1 MNKQNEPAKGRLLVI
16 SGPSGVGKGTVLAE
30 LLKRSDDYAYS
41 VSATT
46 RAPRQ
51 GEIDGKNYF
60 FKTRGEF
67 EKMIENDELLE
78 YAEYNG
84 NYYGTPKKF
93 VGELTARG
101 KNVILEIEVQ
111 GAMQIKQKCPDCITI
126 FILPP
131 SREVLEK
138 RLRDRGTEDE
148 ATVQKRMSQLEREIA
163 AAAQYDFSVVNG
175 ALEDAVADV
184 QAILRAMHCRTAP
197 EWTQL
202 SFE

>member
-1 MNKQNEPAKGRLLVI
+1 MAKQGLLVVI
-16 SGPSGVGKGTVLAE
+16 SGPSGAGKGTIVHE
-30 LLKRSDDYAYS
+30 LLAQDRNLCVS

-46 RAPRQ
+46 RSPRP
-51 GEIDGKNYF
+51 GEVDGTHYYF
-60 FKTRGEF
+60 MDKAKFTQLVETDG
-67 EKMIENDELLE
+67 MLE
-78 YAEYNG
+78 HAVYCDNL
-84 NYYGTPKKF
+84 YGTPRGP
-93 VGELTARG
+93 VDAARAAG
-101 KNVILEIEVQ
+101 RDVILEIEVQ

>member
-1 MNKQNEPAKGRLLVI
+1 MAKQGLLVVI
-16 SGPSGVGKGTVLAE
+16 SGPSGAGKGTIVHE
-30 LLKRSDDYAYS
+30 LLAQDRNLCVS

-46 RAPRQ
+46 RSPRP
-51 GEIDGKNYF
+51 GEVDGTHYYF
-60 FKTRGEF
+60 MDKAKFTQLVETDG
-67 EKMIENDELLE
+67 MLE
-78 YAEYNG
+78 HAVYCDNF
-84 NYYGTPKKF
+84 YGTPRGP
-93 VGELTARG
+93 VDAARAAG
-101 KNVILEIEVQ
+101 RDVILEIEVQ

-197 EWTQL
+197 EWIQL

>member
-1 MNKQNEPAKGRLLVI
+1 MAKQGLLVVI
-16 SGPSGVGKGTVLAE
+16 SGPSGAGKGTIVHE
-30 LLKRSDDYAYS
+30 LLAQDHNLCVS

-46 RAPRQ
+46 RSPRP
-51 GEIDGKNYF
+51 GEVDGTHYYF
-60 FKTRGEF
+60 MDKAKFTQLVETDG
-67 EKMIENDELLE
+67 MLE
-78 YAEYNG
+78 HAVYCDNF
-84 NYYGTPKKF
+84 YGTPRGP
-93 VGELTARG
+93 VDAARAAG
-101 KNVILEIEVQ
+101 RDVILEIEVQ

>member
-1 MNKQNEPAKGRLLVI
+1 MAKQGLLVVI
-16 SGPSGVGKGTVLAE
+16 SGPSGAGKGTIVHE
-30 LLKRSDDYAYS
+30 LLAQDRNLCVS

-46 RAPRQ
+46 RSPRP
-51 GEIDGKNYF
+51 GEVDGTHYYF
-60 FKTRGEF
+60 MDKAKFTQLVETDG
-67 EKMIENDELLE
+67 MLE
-78 YAEYNG
+78 HAVYCDNF
-84 NYYGTPKKF
+84 YGTPRGP
-93 VGELTARG
+93 VDAARAAG
-101 KNVILEIEVQ
+101 RDVILEIEVQ

-138 RLRDRGTEDE
+138 RLCDRGTEDE

>member
-1 MNKQNEPAKGRLLVI
+1 MAKQGLLVVI
-16 SGPSGVGKGTVLAE
+16 SGPSGAGKGTIVHE
-30 LLKRSDDYAYS
+30 LLAQDRNLCVS

-46 RAPRQ
+46 RSPRP
-51 GEIDGKNYF
+51 GEVDGTHYYF
-60 FKTRGEF
+60 MDKAKFTQLVETDG
-67 EKMIENDELLE
+67 MLE
-78 YAEYNG
+78 HAVYCDNF
-84 NYYGTPKKF
+84 YGTPRGP
-93 VGELTARG
+93 VDAARAAG
-101 KNVILEIEVQ
+101 RE
-111 GAMQIKQKCPDCITI
+111 QKCPDCITI

>member
-1 MNKQNEPAKGRLLVI
+1 MAKQGLLVVI
-16 SGPSGVGKGTVLAE
+16 SGPSGAGKGTIVHE
-30 LLKRSDDYAYS
+30 LLAQDRNLCVS

-46 RAPRQ
+46 RSPRP
-51 GEIDGKNYF
+51 GEVDGTHYYF
-60 FKTRGEF
+60 MDKAKFTQLVETDG
-67 EKMIENDELLE
+67 MLE
-78 YAEYNG
+78 HAVYCDNF
-84 NYYGTPKKF
+84 YGTPRGP
-93 VGELTARG
+93 VDAARAAG
-101 KNVILEIEVQ
+101 RDVILEIEVQ

-138 RLRDRGTEDE
+138 RLRVRGTEDE

>member
-1 MNKQNEPAKGRLLVI
+1 MAKQGLLVVI
-16 SGPSGVGKGTVLAE
+16 SGPSGAGKGTIVHE
-30 LLKRSDDYAYS
+30 LLAQDRNLCVS

-46 RAPRQ
+46 RSPRP
-51 GEIDGKNYF
+51 GEVDGTHYYF
-60 FKTRGEF
+60 MDKAKFTQLVETDG
-67 EKMIENDELLE
+67 MLE
-78 YAEYNG
+78 HAVYCDNF
-84 NYYGTPKKF
+84 YGTPRGP
-93 VGELTARG
+93 VDAARAAG
-101 KNVILEIEVQ
+101 RDVILEIEVQ

-148 ATVQKRMSQLEREIA
+148 ATFQKRMSQLEREIA

>member
-1 MNKQNEPAKGRLLVI
+1 MAKQGLLVVI
-16 SGPSGVGKGTVLAE
+16 SGPSGAGKGTIVHE
-30 LLKRSDDYAYS
+30 LLAQDRNLCVS

-46 RAPRQ
+46 RSPRP
-51 GEIDGKNYF
+51 GEVDGTHYYF
-60 FKTRGEF
+60 MDKAKFTQLVETDG
-67 EKMIENDELLE
+67 MLE
-78 YAEYNG
+78 HAVYCDNF
-84 NYYGTPKKF
+84 YGTPRGP
-93 VGELTARG
+93 VDAARAAG
-101 KNVILEIEVQ
+101 RDVILEIEVQ

>member
-1 MNKQNEPAKGRLLVI
+1 MDAARAAGR
-16 SGPSGVGKGTVLAE
+16 
-30 LLKRSDDYAYS
+30 D
-41 VSATT
+41 
-46 RAPRQ
+46 
-51 GEIDGKNYF
+51 
-60 FKTRGEF
+60 
-67 EKMIENDELLE
+67 
-78 YAEYNG
+78 
-84 NYYGTPKKF
+84 
-93 VGELTARG
+93 
-101 KNVILEIEVQ
+101 VILEIEVQ

>member
-1 MNKQNEPAKGRLLVI
+1 MAKQGLLVVI
-16 SGPSGVGKGTVLAE
+16 SGPSGAGKGTIVHE
-30 LLKRSDDYAYS
+30 LLAQDRNLCVS

-46 RAPRQ
+46 RSPRP
-51 GEIDGKNYF
+51 GEVDGTHYYF
-60 FKTRGEF
+60 MDKAKFTQLVETDG
-67 EKMIENDELLE
+67 MLE
-78 YAEYNG
+78 HAVYCDNF
-84 NYYGTPKKF
+84 YGTPRGP
-93 VGELTARG
+93 VDAARAAG
-101 KNVILEIEVQ
+101 RDVIVEIDVQ

>member
-1 MNKQNEPAKGRLLVI
+1 MAKQGLLVVI
-16 SGPSGVGKGTVLAE
+16 SGPSGAGKGTIVHE
-30 LLKRSDDYAYS
+30 LLAQDRNLCVS

-46 RAPRQ
+46 RSPRP
-51 GEIDGKNYF
+51 GEVDGTHYYF
-60 FKTRGEF
+60 MDKAKFTQLVET
-67 EKMIENDELLE
+67 DEMLE
-78 YAEYNG
+78 HAVYCDNF
-84 NYYGTPKKF
+84 YGTPRGP
-93 VGELTARG
+93 VDAARAAG
-101 KNVILEIEVQ
+101 RDVILEIEVQ